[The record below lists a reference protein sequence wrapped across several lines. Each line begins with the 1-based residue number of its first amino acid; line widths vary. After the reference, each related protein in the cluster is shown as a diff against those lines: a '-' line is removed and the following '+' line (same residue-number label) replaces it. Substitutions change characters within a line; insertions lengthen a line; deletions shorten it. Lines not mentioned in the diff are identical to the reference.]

1 MNGVYCDSSQ
11 AVGVS
16 GATLGRSNIPFL
28 DNGAVVAFEVGRTY
42 TARSSSDS
50 RCIFSYLVTKRT
62 TCMVWLFEGGDTK
75 VQRRA
80 IYIHDSVECC
90 RPEGQYSQCP
100 VIRADRW
107 QGREEVK
114 ATPPPATLEEANA
127 IPPALPAASAFRKAW
142 TAACDV
148 ATQYGCSAE
157 MDSGRVL
164 LNGHVVFDRLRDSAV
179 NQTAI
184 DVMHALLNRNVT
196 CADCPE
202 PATGIDIELD
212 VDVCEAH
219 RPASGGAA

>member
-1 MNGVYCDSSQ
+1 M
-11 AVGVS
+11 
-16 GATLGRSNIPFL
+16 PFL

-50 RCIFSYLVTKRT
+50 SCIFSYLVTKRT

-80 IYIHDSVECC
+80 IYIHDGVECC

-100 VIRADRW
+100 VIRADRFNPNEWNVW
-107 QGREEVK
+107 QGREEVQ
-114 ATPPPATLEEANA
+114 ATPPPATLEQAHA
-127 IPPALPAASAFRKAW
+127 IPPVLPPASAFRKAW

-148 ATQYGCSAE
+148 ATQYRCSAE

-196 CADCPE
+196 CADCGV
-202 PATGIDIELD
+202 PATGIDIERD